1 MPWTRRQ
8 FVASVGALVAREAV
22 AAQRDDGSGTPRVT
36 ALDTF
41 AIAPTGDGP
50 RLVGELLIQ
59 TAPGAPVEIGEVR
72 LTRAGSGAVVRRLA
86 GADLQAR
93 LGELRT
99 GAALATASIP
109 ANAAAVVFLWEA
121 IDAGEV
127 IAAVEVDVVATE
139 MATVRR
145 RSTLGVPVTAT
156 AAAVRLG
163 RPLAGGDPWV
173 ALYDPAMPRGHRRA
187 SFEIDGRLVVPA
199 RFAIDFVRLDD
210 GGSPGPAD
218 DFGRWSGFG
227 HDVLAVAGGTVAAAR
242 DAFPDVLTRTRPATW
257 TDDDVAGNY
266 VILEVAPRT
275 FACYEHLQRGS
286 VRVKAGD
293 AGASRRRHRPA
304 RPLGGELERP
314 ASALPRRRCGVAA
327 GGAGTALHA
336 LAVPGRGPL
345 PRRGVG
351 ARRPSVAGARRRR
364 EPDRR
369 RLAAG
374 RQLGRAVWSGRLTPP
389 QRYDVEH
396 RGGLVTMGR
405 WTGRAVVMI
414 VLGLWSVSA
423 PAAAP
428 TGRRRAW

>member
-8 FVASVGALVAREAV
+8 FVASVGALVARETV
-22 AAQRDDGSGTPRVT
+22 TAQRDDGSGTPRVT

-59 TAPGAPVEIGEVR
+59 PAPGAPVEIGEVR
-72 LTRAGSGAVVRRLA
+72 LTRAGSGAVVRRLT
-86 GADLQAR
+86 GADLQTR
-93 LGELRT
+93 LGEVRT

-127 IAAVEVDVVATE
+127 IAGVEVDVVTTE

-145 RSTLGVPVTAT
+145 RSTLGVPVTA
-156 AAAVRLG
+156 AASAAVRLG

-199 RFAIDFVRLDD
+199 RFAIDFVRLDND
-210 GGSPGPAD
+210 GSPGPAD

-242 DAFPDVLTRTRPATW
+242 DAFLDVLTRTRPATW

-293 AGASRRRHRPA
+293 MVQAGDVIARLGRSGVNSSGPHLHFHVADAASPLAAQGRPYTLSPFQVVGRYPDVASALAGRPWPAPSAGASP
-304 RPLGGELERP
+304 
-314 ASALPRRRCGVAA
+314 
-327 GGAGTALHA
+327 T
-336 LAVPGRGPL
+336 
-345 PRRGVG
+345 
-351 ARRPSVAGARRRR
+351 
-364 EPDRR
+364 D
-369 RLAAG
+369 
-374 RQLGRAVWSGRLTPP
+374 SGWL
-389 QRYDVEH
+389 
-396 RGGLVTMGR
+396 
-405 WTGRAVVMI
+405 
-414 VLGLWSVSA
+414 
-423 PAAAP
+423 PAANSVVRFGP
-428 TGRRRAW
+428 GG